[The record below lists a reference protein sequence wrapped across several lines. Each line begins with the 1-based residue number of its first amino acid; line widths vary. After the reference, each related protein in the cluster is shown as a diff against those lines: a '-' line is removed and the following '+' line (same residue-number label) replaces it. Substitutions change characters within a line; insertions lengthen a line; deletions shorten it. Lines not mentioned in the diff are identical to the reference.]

1 VPLTVRAQWPC
12 TASHEKMTCLPR
24 KRVISMYR
32 ALTTIKIGTP
42 GVHVRCRATVSVNNS
57 IDQFIIV
64 MSLSRQRKI
73 RTEKP
78 AVVEN
83 SAYKADTV
91 VPQGIESSFLHD
103 AEGYDVIGTHA
114 NSLSRDL
121 RDLAAQSGE
130 PGQVL
135 QKAQQLANQAKMLA
149 EKVKSGL
156 ESSGSRA
163 RNMQCLAGQKRRLND
178 LDEPGPA

>member
-1 VPLTVRAQWPC
+1 MPLTVRAQWPC

-103 AEGYDVIGTHA
+103 AEQLCVI
-114 NSLSRDL
+114 SRDL

-135 QKAQQLANQAKMLA
+135 QKAQQLANQAQMLV